1 MALAGTLLGNRYQLD
16 QPIGS
21 GGYSQVW
28 RAADSVLC
36 RPVAVKLLHPGYA
49 GHADALTRFQAEAR
63 HAGALSHPN
72 IARVYDYGE
81 PEGEQPFLVME
92 LVEGPSLAHVL
103 TGGALDAAR
112 TMDVIAQAACG
123 LQAAHDEGL
132 IHRDI
137 KPGNLLLA
145 PGGTV
150 KITDFGIAHAAG
162 SAPLTLTGMLLGTP
176 GYLSPERASGAQAT
190 PATDV
195 YALGIVAYE
204 CLAGAPPFAGP
215 PLEVTLAH
223 RDRPL
228 PPLPAD
234 LPLEVV
240 AFVMELAA
248 KDPYWRPGSAFEVAQ
263 RAAHLRDDL
272 ILGPPLPP
280 GPTAAAVP
288 RTPTQAVIRPMPPE
302 SMPPGSLAVAR
313 DMISALAPAAV
324 AAGMPVPPPVGRL
337 RPRRRAALVSA
348 CIALV
353 AFAGLGLASV
363 AGFGPAA
370 RHPAVIPSARP
381 SASASPSAARHGR
394 ATPSGQPVTDVK
406 QQSGA
411 AQQSGPQQSGTAQQ
425 PGPQQP
431 GTAQQPGPQQSGP
444 QPGPGKHGK
453 GPKHGH
459 QNDQGNDDA
468 QAPGASG

>member
-1 MALAGTLLGNRYQLD
+1 MVLAGTLLGDRYQLD

-21 GGYSQVW
+21 GGYSEVW
-28 RAADSVLC
+28 CASDTVLS
-36 RPVAVKLLHPGYA
+36 RSVAVKLLHPGYA
-49 GHADALTRFQAEAR
+49 QHPDALTRFQAEAR
-63 HAGALSHPN
+63 HAGAMAHQN

-103 TGGALDAAR
+103 MTGPLDAAR
-112 TMDVIAQAACG
+112 TMDVLAQAACG
-123 LQAAHDEGL
+123 LQAAHSEGL

-150 KITDFGIAHAAG
+150 KITDFGIAHAVG
-162 SAPLTLTGMLLGTP
+162 SAPLTLTGTLLGTP
-176 GYLSPERASGAQAT
+176 GYLAPERASGAQAT
-190 PATDV
+190 PATDL

-204 CLAGAPPFAGP
+204 CLAGAPPFAGT
-215 PLEVTLAH
+215 PLDVTLAH

-234 LPLEVV
+234 LPLDVV

-248 KDPYWRPGSAFEVAQ
+248 KDPRWRPGSADEVAQ

-272 ILGPPLPP
+272 VLGAAVAPVPP
-280 GPTAAAVP
+280 AAAVP
-288 RTPTQAVIRPMPPE
+288 RTPTEAVIRP
-302 SMPPGSLAVAR
+302 
-313 DMISALAPAAV
+313 
-324 AAGMPVPPPVGRL
+324 VPPDSILPGPSVMMQASRL

-348 CIALV
+348 CIATV

-370 RHPAVIPSARP
+370 RHPAVVVPSPRP
-381 SASASPSAARHGR
+381 SATSPHGHAA
-394 ATPSGQPVTDVK
+394 PSSQPVA
-406 QQSGA
+406 GL
-411 AQQSGPQQSGTAQQ
+411 AQQ
-425 PGPQQP
+425 PGTQQP
-431 GTAQQPGPQQSGP
+431 GTQQPDAEQS
-444 QPGPGKHGK
+444 
-453 GPKHGH
+453 
-459 QNDQGNDDA
+459 
-468 QAPGASG
+468 APAA

>member
-1 MALAGTLLGNRYQLD
+1 MVLAGTLLGDRYQLD

-21 GGYSQVW
+21 GGYSEVW
-28 RAADSVLC
+28 CASDTVLS
-36 RPVAVKLLHPGYA
+36 RSVAVKLLHPGYA
-49 GHADALTRFQAEAR
+49 QHPDALTRFQAEAR
-63 HAGALSHPN
+63 HAGAMAHQN

-103 TGGALDAAR
+103 MTGPLDAAR
-112 TMDVIAQAACG
+112 TMDVLAQAACG
-123 LQAAHDEGL
+123 LQAAHSEGL

-150 KITDFGIAHAAG
+150 KITDFGIAHAVG
-162 SAPLTLTGMLLGTP
+162 SAPLTLTGTLLGTP
-176 GYLSPERASGAQAT
+176 GYLAPERASGAQAT
-190 PATDV
+190 PATDL

-204 CLAGAPPFAGP
+204 CLAGAPPFAGT
-215 PLEVTLAH
+215 PLDVTLAH

-234 LPLEVV
+234 LPLDVV

-248 KDPYWRPGSAFEVAQ
+248 KDPRWRPGSADEVAQ

-272 ILGPPLPP
+272 VLGAPVAPVPP
-280 GPTAAAVP
+280 AAAVP
-288 RTPTQAVIRPMPPE
+288 RTPTEAVIRP
-302 SMPPGSLAVAR
+302 
-313 DMISALAPAAV
+313 
-324 AAGMPVPPPVGRL
+324 VPPDSILPGPSVMMQASRL

-348 CIALV
+348 CIATV

-370 RHPAVIPSARP
+370 RHPAVVVPSPRP
-381 SASASPSAARHGR
+381 SATSPHGHAA
-394 ATPSGQPVTDVK
+394 PYSQPVAGLV
-406 QQSGA
+406 
-411 AQQSGPQQSGTAQQ
+411 
-425 PGPQQP
+425 QQP
-431 GTAQQPGPQQSGP
+431 GTQQPGTQQPDAEQSAP
-444 QPGPGKHGK
+444 AADHTTPGKHGK

-459 QNDQGNDDA
+459 QNGQGRGSSD
-468 QAPGASG
+468 